1 METSHYTQKDRGGTV
16 FCDHGKNAGTII
28 VRAFVDTSSLFK
40 KYVEENGAEE
50 FNRLLDSVFDIIVS
64 PVTILELHSI
74 LERRLREKTLLRA
87 DAQWVEKEFQADY
100 QYFGV
105 VEWNDSLLKESIRVV
120 RRHQLRVLDGIQL
133 ASGLL
138 AGPSLFITSDR
149 KLYDAAIKELP
160 SVKLV

>member
-1 METSHYTQKDRGGTV
+1 VETFHNAQKDRGGTL
-16 FCDHGKNAGTII
+16 FSDHRKNAGTII

-40 KYVEENGAEE
+40 KYVEENGADE

-64 PVTILELHSI
+64 PVTIIELHSI
-74 LERRLREKTLLRA
+74 LERRLREKTIVLA

-105 VEWNDSLLKESIRVV
+105 VEWNETLLQESIRVV

-149 KLYDAAIKELP
+149 KLYDAALKELP
-160 SVKLV
+160 SVNLI